1 MFFSPYVCGKE
12 TQIGRMNEEEEV
24 QKRWNI
30 IPTGLSPR
38 PTNLCSSP
46 CRHTGRTRIQMEY
59 FNGSVVLYRRQAV
72 LPSKRIFVFVF
83 FIKIT
88 ICQAACFL
96 LYKIGLMGLCTGFSF
111 LSGFEVFYHCFFG
124 CVDAGSASKKG
135 GRGGDKVGDFPQKN
149 KGKNPSSNQNF
160 TGSP

>member
-1 MFFSPYVCGKE
+1 MRRRRTKKDGILFPRDFLPVPQTCVHPPAV
-12 TQIGRMNEEEEV
+12 IPAGRGS
-24 QKRWNI
+24 RWNTL
-30 IPTGLSPR
+30 TGQS
-38 PTNLCSSP
+38 
-46 CRHTGRTRIQMEY
+46 Y
-59 FNGSVVLYRRQAV
+59 FTEGKQSC
-72 LPSKRIFVFVF
+72 LPKESLFLFF